1 MTPKISLRNVRSTLL
16 ALTGLLAGGFTLAQ
30 VQIDYWHGFTG
41 PDLPVMEAL
50 VAEFNETHPDIEVTA
65 QAIPWGNLFQQI
77 EPSVAAGRA
86 PDVVAVN
93 EDVITGFIMRG
104 ALAPISAQELEQ
116 HSIDSGRFYESLWNI
131 GTVDGEAYGVPI
143 HSVMLVMYYNKE
155 LFEEAGLDPE
165 NPPQT
170 REEFLAA
177 ARALTVDSSG
187 RHPGDE
193 GFDHANLA
201 QWAVG
206 VPTPWMGGT
215 IAYSVAAQN
224 GVTFVGPASEGYP
237 VNFDSEAGKEA
248 IQFLVDLVNEH
259 QISPANA
266 TEGSEIDA
274 FRQGKAAM
282 NFNGVWMLT
291 QYQGQDGL
299 DFGVAPL
306 PNLGTEEYKVWG
318 GASHLVMPVQ
328 RRGDPEE
335 REAALTFVSWMTQAE
350 QNLAWTEG
358 GSLPTQPAVANHPDY
373 QEHPM
378 TAVRDALPN
387 TYMLAGFPF
396 LAQLRAAWD
405 AGFEAAL
412 LGDKSVEQALDDAA
426 AEADARIEDGLRSL
440 PPQD

>member
-1 MTPKISLRNVRSTLL
+1 MVQGITRNARL
-16 ALTGLLAGGFTLAQ
+16 ALLMVVGLVCGTVAFSQ

-41 PDLPVMEAL
+41 PDLPVMEGL
-50 VAEFNETHPDIEVTA
+50 VAEFNETHPDIEVTP

-104 ALAPISAQELEQ
+104 ALAQITPEELSSHE
-116 HSIDSGRFYESLWNI
+116 IDAERFYESLWNI
-131 GTVDGEAYGVPI
+131 GTVDGAVYGVPI
-143 HSVMLVMYYNKE
+143 HSVMLVMYYNKS

-165 NPPQT
+165 NPPQD
-170 REEFLAA
+170 REAFLAA
-177 ARALTVDSSG
+177 ARALTVDSAG

-193 GFDHANLA
+193 GFDHDDLA

-224 GVTFVGPASEGYP
+224 GVTFVGPASEDYA
-237 VNFDSEAGKEA
+237 VNFNSEGGKEA
-248 IQFLVDLVNEH
+248 VQFLVDLVDEH
-259 QISPANA
+259 QVSPANA
-266 TEGSEIDA
+266 TEQSEIDA

-291 QYQGQDGL
+291 QYQNQDGL

-306 PNLGTEEYKVWG
+306 PNLGTGDYKVWG
-318 GASHLVMPVQ
+318 GASYLVMPMQ

-335 REAALTFVSWMTQAE
+335 REAALTFISWMTQAE
-350 QNLAWTEG
+350 QNLKWTAG
-358 GSLPTQPAVANHPDY
+358 GSLPTQPAVADHPDY

-378 TAVRDALPN
+378 TAVRDALPD
-387 TYMLAGFPF
+387 TYILAGFPF
-396 LAQLRAAWD
+396 VAQLRAAWD

-412 LGDKSVEQALDDAA
+412 LGDKSVDQALDDAA
-426 AEADARIEDGLRSL
+426 AEASARIEDGLQSL
-440 PPQD
+440 PPRD

>member
-1 MTPKISLRNVRSTLL
+1 MTKGIFYKVRVSLVALACL
-16 ALTGLLAGGFTLAQ
+16 ALGGAALSQ

-50 VAEFNETHPDIEVTA
+50 VAEFNASHPEIEVTA
-65 QAIPWGNLFQQI
+65 QAIPWGNLFQQV

-86 PDVVAVN
+86 PDVIAVN

-104 ALAPISAQELEQ
+104 ALAEISPEELSQ
-116 HSIDSGRFYESLWNI
+116 HSIDQGRFYDSLWNI
-131 GTVDGEAYGVPI
+131 GMVDDGVYGVPM
-143 HSVMLVMYYNKE
+143 HSVMLVMYYNKQ
-155 LFEEAGLDPE
+155 LFEEAGLDPN
-165 NPPQT
+165 NPPQD
-170 REEFLAA
+170 REAFLEA
-177 ARALTVDSSG
+177 ARALTVDTSG

-193 GFDHANLA
+193 GFDHSALA

-224 GVTFVGPASEGYP
+224 GVTFVGPAAEDYP
-237 VNFDSEAGKEA
+237 VNFDSESGKEA
-248 IQFLVDLVNEH
+248 VQFLVDLVNEH

-291 QYQGQDGL
+291 QYQGQEGL

-306 PNLGTEEYKVWG
+306 PNLGTGDYKVWG

-328 RRGDPEE
+328 RRGDPAE
-335 REAALTFVSWMTQAE
+335 REAALTFIGWMTQAE
-350 QNLAWTEG
+350 QNLKWTEG
-358 GSLPTQPAVANHPDY
+358 GSLPTQPAVAEHADY

-378 TAVRDALPN
+378 TAVRDALPD
-387 TYMLAGFPF
+387 TYILSGFPF
-396 LAQLRAAWD
+396 VAQLRAAWD

-412 LGDKSVEQALDDAA
+412 LGDKSVDQALDDAA
-426 AEADARIEDGLRSL
+426 SEATAAIEDGLLSL
-440 PPQD
+440 PNRD